1 MRYQRLLL
9 GCIITGLLLSLM
21 VYSFQEY
28 GQNDPQIKKYNQIF
42 GSPEQFDNTT
52 LSFSAEVL
60 SVDSTNRTITA
71 LIRAGAYTFPPVE
84 IIGVSDVSMLQKG
97 DEIDVIG
104 VFHDTNQV
112 TITEM
117 WVHHSWELTMLY
129 LRSLLALPFVFY
141 LFFRTW
147 RWDAADW
154 RFVRRKNDV

>member
-1 MRYQRLLL
+1 MRYQRLIL
-9 GCIITGLLLSLM
+9 GCIIIGVLLSVM

-28 GQNDPQIKKYNQIF
+28 GRNDPQIKKYRQIF
-42 GSPEQFDNTT
+42 GSPEQFNNTS

-60 SVDSTNRTITA
+60 SVDPINQTVTA
-71 LIRAGAYTFPPVE
+71 FIRAGAYTFPPVE

-117 WVHHSWELTMLY
+117 WVHHPWELTVLY

-141 LFFRTW
+141 LFFLTW
-147 RWDAADW
+147 RWNAAGW
-154 RFVRRKNDV
+154 RFVRRKTDA